1 MVNLTSTKRYIIN
14 FILKCLIFHIFRD
27 LSTSSSATCSIDF
40 SSVDYS
46 NYETNNINKS
56 DCDATLNTDDTVI
69 LTKANI

>member
-46 NYETNNINKS
+46 NYEINNINKS